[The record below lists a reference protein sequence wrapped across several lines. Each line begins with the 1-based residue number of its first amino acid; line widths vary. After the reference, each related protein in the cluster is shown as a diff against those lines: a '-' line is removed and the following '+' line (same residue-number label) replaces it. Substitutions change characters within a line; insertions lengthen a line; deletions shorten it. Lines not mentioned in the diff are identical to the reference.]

1 MGVAVERQR
10 LGINLVSLMTV
21 LWEEGRCPEDDV
33 VPVGLCLPVLAAALG
48 GQPQLSDGGAVRG
61 V

>member
-21 LWEEGRCPEDDV
+21 LWEEGRCPYG
-33 VPVGLCLPVLAAALG
+33 PSNGT
-48 GQPQLSDGGAVRG
+48 
-61 V
+61 